1 MAPDAVQRL
10 LPRET
15 HTHTRFFEN
24 KAKPGPLYGVFI
36 CAYKH
41 KRQIY
46 PTQNLAVT
54 FSCALLAC
62 AGDSI
67 YIRYHINIFLKIKKI
82 HLSYKYIF
90 KIITRI
96 MTMKRQTMNKR
107 KRR

>member
-10 LPRET
+10 LARET
-15 HTHTRFFEN
+15 HTHHFFVVEN

-41 KRQIY
+41 KCQIC

-54 FSCALLAC
+54 FSCALLTC

-67 YIRYHINIFLKIKKI
+67 YIRYTYHINIFKKN
-82 HLSYKYIF
+82 LYKYIF

-96 MTMKRQTMNKR
+96 MTMKQQTMNKR
-107 KRR
+107 K